1 MTDPQIDDIPP
12 TPKSSR
18 IQRSNLPRIEF
29 RKSQRRDL
37 TFYAAAFFA
46 AVLSWLARFTPDAL
60 EDFIALRIGDA
71 SYLTS
76 QKWRANVESNISH
89 VLDQP
94 EDSAIVHRTARS
106 IFQTNALNV
115 ASLLRAPHQKKQQLL
130 SNLTFPHKGWGVLE
144 DAHARGQGVIIL
156 TAHLGSFDTM
166 GSAVAA
172 RGFPIA
178 ALTARTTS
186 RFMFEFVSFLRQA
199 HGVQLIEASSSGVRE
214 AIAHLRQGNVLCLL
228 SDRDFF
234 LNGQHVVFFGEETTL
249 PTGAARLARDTGA
262 TIVPIFTIRL
272 ENGHALIIEPSF
284 TIEKTAD
291 RDADVELGMTMVMSA
306 LERAISNAPDQWVM
320 FQQVWPDDETAA
332 TP

>member
-76 QKWRANVESNISH
+76 RKWRANVESNISH

-320 FQQVWPDDETAA
+320 FQQVWPDDETATTA
-332 TP
+332 